1 MKIICIFKKLLQR
14 KNNNLILKLVY
25 DLKLVR
31 DIYYGY
37 KYEIEWIWFGK
48 NH

>member
-1 MKIICIFKKLLQR
+1 MEYFKIRTKIIFIFKKLLQR
-14 KNNNLILKLVY
+14 ILKKKLVY

-37 KYEIEWIWFGK
+37 RYEIE
-48 NH
+48 

>member
-1 MKIICIFKKLLQR
+1 MEYFKIRTKIIFIFKKLLQR
-14 KNNNLILKLVY
+14 IFKKKLVY

-37 KYEIEWIWFGK
+37 RYEIE
-48 NH
+48 